1 MLKDFEENLNMCDIW
16 RVHNPHK
23 KLLAFLQKHFTSIIQ
38 RRLDYIFISNSLQE
52 SVKKTE
58 ILKALLSDH
67 SPIFCSFVNNDT
79 FARGSGVWKFN
90 NSLLLNTVFFKKL
103 KTHIQIV
110 KSNFQENSS
119 FSDHS
124 K

>member
-1 MLKDFEENLNMCDIW
+1 MLKGFEENLNIRDIW
-16 RVHNPHK
+16 RVHNLHK
-23 KLLAFLQKHFTSIIQ
+23 KLFTFRQKYFTGFIQ
-38 RRLDYIFISNSLQE
+38 QRFDYIFISNSLQQ
-52 SVKKTE
+52 SVKKPE
-58 ILKALLSDH
+58 ILKAVLSDH
-67 SPIFCSFVNNDT
+67 SPVFCCFVNNDT